1 MVSFCATVY
10 KVDLQFLECCNVVLN
25 GILILSGAVH
35 FSYSD
40 QLFHPLWYYQLRRH
54 ENKSI
59 LNWK

>member
-1 MVSFCATVY
+1 MVSFCATIY

-40 QLFHPLWYYQLRRH
+40 QLF
-54 ENKSI
+54 I
-59 LNWK
+59 LYGITSSGGMRIKVS